1 MYHINHPSTLPQVF
15 DQCKTQV
22 EATKAILILN
32 EYDPESVA
40 AVQGSSRPGKRK
52 GVDVWS
58 VSSRSAS
65 KSSLLQRAQCV
76 PVCIAQG
83 LVASFEDYKAAID
96 EYNNPAI
103 ADMLAPPVAAAPAAA
118 ARGAAPSAKLPKA
131 VKFEATAVKY
141 EAPAEA
147 KAELAAKQKA
157 IQGMDTA
164 IKGKDKEIAQLTQK
178 VQAQES
184 ALVQANKDKEATM
197 EQIIEGAKAQGA
209 CMHLRLHWCPTLNL
223 AIICFLASRNRSCR
237 STAGGARQLALAEH
251 DIHQRRPLEQ
261 RPLGC

>member
-1 MYHINHPSTLPQVF
+1 M
-15 DQCKTQV
+15 
-22 EATKAILILN
+22 EATKAILTLN

-40 AVQGSSRPGKRK
+40 AVHGSSRPGKRK
-52 GVDVWS
+52 GGDVWS

-83 LVASFEDYKAAID
+83 LVASFEDYEAAID
-96 EYNNPAI
+96 EYKNPA
-103 ADMLAPPVAAAPAAA
+103 AYMLAPPVAAAPAAA
-118 ARGAAPSAKLPKA
+118 ARGAAPSAKLPK
-131 VKFEATAVKY
+131 AVKY